1 MTRFELMIE
10 DHVKQEADNLFAGLG
25 LDTATAIQIFCVRPS
40 HMRAFRSPWLIMN
53 YGAAEFISAS

>member
-25 LDTATAIQIFCVRPS
+25 LDMATAIQIFL
-40 HMRAFRSPWLIMN
+40 RASIAHAGIPFSVAHYELWR
-53 YGAAEFISAS
+53 G